1 MKVVNV
7 IMRIS
12 VWITMVVL
20 VAMMSISVADIFMR
34 YVFNMPISGTSELI
48 EIMMICL
55 LLGMAGCAMENRHVR
70 VDVIIERLPERAVAF
85 MDVVMMVLGI
95 GVSGILMWQG
105 FWQGMFQLRYQ
116 VSSSALHIPVF
127 PFYVV
132 LSVSFILLIIAMVV
146 LIGKR
151 LRELAES

>member
-1 MKVVNV
+1 LKVINFL
-7 IMRIS
+7 MRIS
-12 VWITMVVL
+12 IWITMIVL
-20 VAMMSISVADIFMR
+20 VAMMMISVADIFMR

-70 VDVIIERLPERAVAF
+70 VDVIIERLPEKAVAF
-85 MDVVMMVLGI
+85 MDVIMLILGI

-116 VSSSALHIPVF
+116 VTSSALHIPVF

-132 LSVSFILLIIAMVV
+132 LSVSFIFLIIAMVV
-146 LIGKR
+146 LVFNRIK
-151 LRELAES
+151 ELAKS